1 MRRLIAHLILVAAAI
16 AGVVIGV
23 TGAIRH
29 REATQLTE
37 AAFAY
42 TPPTATEPVKP
53 SLTAE
58 TLYQLVRPCSKLITA
73 DHCYVMSDTIS
84 EHAKPLGF
92 NLTFFR
98 DEVQFTYRG
107 TICFGIDLADVS
119 FEVDQADRVIRAT
132 LPEATLLSHAID
144 TSSFVFESKRD
155 SWFTE
160 IDPDVFVARANSLK
174 HEQEV
179 QAIASGDAIRDAS
192 RSAESALRDL
202 LTASSVTD
210 GYRLSFTTAG

>member
-1 MRRLIAHLILVAAAI
+1 MRRLIVNLVLVVVAI
-16 AGVVIGV
+16 AGIVIGV

-29 REATQLTE
+29 REATRLTE

-58 TLYQLVRPCSKLITA
+58 TLYQLVRPCARLITA
-73 DHCYVMSDTIS
+73 DQCYVMSDTIS

-98 DEVQFTYRG
+98 DEVDFTYRG
-107 TICFGIDLADVS
+107 TISFGIYLADVS
-119 FEVDQADRVIRAT
+119 FEVDQANRVIRAA
-132 LPEATLLSHAID
+132 LPEAAIISHAID
-144 TSSFVFESKRD
+144 TSSFVFDTKRD

-192 RSAESALRDL
+192 RSAESALRSL
-202 LTASSVTD
+202 LAETLDAAD
-210 GYRLSFTTAG
+210 YRLTFTTAG

>member
-1 MRRLIAHLILVAAAI
+1 MRRLILWLVL
-16 AGVVIGV
+16 GVFFIVNV
-23 TGAIRH
+23 VFAVSNHSYRQRTD
-29 REATQLTE
+29 QLTE

-42 TPPTATEPVKP
+42 TPPAATEPVKP
-53 SLTAE
+53 TLTAE
-58 TLYQLVRPCSKLITA
+58 TLYELVRPCAKLITA

-92 NLTFFR
+92 DLDFFR

-107 TICFGIDLADVS
+107 TICFGIDLAAVS
-119 FEVDQADRVIRAT
+119 FEVDQEASVVYAT
-132 LPEATLLSHAID
+132 LPEATILSHAID
-144 TSSFVFESKRD
+144 TSSFVFDTKHD

-160 IDPDVFVARANSLK
+160 IEPDAFVARANSLK

-179 QAIASGDAIRDAS
+179 QAIASGDAIRTAS

-202 LTASSVTD
+202 LTAASVTD
-210 GYRLSFTTAG
+210 GYRLRFNTVD